1 MTVHGRGRWWAAAF
15 AVTGTVVLGLGAF
28 WLSFTALSDLARLAG
43 IAAGQ
48 SWAWA
53 VIVDGVIVTS
63 TVAVVSLD
71 GAGWRLTWFP
81 WTLLAGSAGVS
92 VLANVLHAVVAS
104 EGRIAP
110 ALAGAIAAVPPLVL
124 LAMTHLTVVVVR
136 HARRPTTPPTTRKA
150 TPTPTTAKAPKT
162 RNPDVAPTQTPS
174 PRRAPFGGRP
184 EPALR
189 VEAERLR
196 RDEGLSNR
204 KIALRL
210 GVHRS
215 TVGRWLPSLPNAEGT
230 TRTEQTTTDLREEGV
245 PA

>member
-1 MTVHGRGRWWAAAF
+1 MSGRNKGRWWAAAF
-15 AVTGTVVLGLGAF
+15 AVTGTAVLGLGAF

-43 IAAGQ
+43 IVPEQ

-63 TVAVVSLD
+63 TVAAVSLD
-71 GAGWRLTWFP
+71 GAGWRTTWFP
-81 WTLLAGSAGVS
+81 WTLLAASAGVS
-92 VLANVLHAVVAS
+92 VLANVLHAIVAS

-136 HARRPTTPPTTRKA
+136 HARRPTTTPVKKVA
-150 TPTPTTAKAPKT
+150 TPPATQAKVSRSSTPGSVTSRA
-162 RNPDVAPTQTPS
+162 NGQ
-174 PRRAPFGGRP
+174 RRGSFGGRP

-189 VEAERLR
+189 AEAERLR
-196 RDEGLSNR
+196 QAEGLSNR

-215 TVGRWLPSLPNAEGT
+215 TVGRWLPSLPDTPASTSSE
-230 TRTEQTTTDLREEGV
+230 TTTHLHEEEGV